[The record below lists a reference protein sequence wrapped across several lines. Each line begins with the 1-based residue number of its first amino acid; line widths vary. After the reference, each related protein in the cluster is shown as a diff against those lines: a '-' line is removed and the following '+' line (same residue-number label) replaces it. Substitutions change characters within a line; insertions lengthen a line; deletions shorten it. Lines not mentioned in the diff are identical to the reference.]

1 MSNSYFQFKYFTV
14 WHDRCAMKVGTDGV
28 LLGAWI
34 PYGSYQCA
42 LDVGAGT
49 GLISLQLAQR
59 MPDVRITAVEIDAEA
74 AQQARENVLRS
85 PWGDRIEV
93 VCQDFGGFEPAEKY
107 DLIVSNP
114 PFFVD
119 ALKCPDRHRSLARHT
134 VGRLNY
140 DSLLRRASSLLRPE
154 GKVCLIVPFG
164 QEKSVEDIGWLHKLY
179 PSRRVRVYTKA
190 GKPCKRVLLQLE
202 FRFGQCVE
210 ETLCLMEPDGS
221 FTQAYKDLVEPFY
234 LKM

>member
-28 LLGAWI
+28 LLGAWV

-93 VCQDFGGFEPAEKY
+93 WRDIQ
-107 DLIVSNP
+107 S
-114 PFFVD
+114 
-119 ALKCPDRHRSLARHT
+119 
-134 VGRLNY
+134 
-140 DSLLRRASSLLRPE
+140 E
-154 GKVCLIVPFG
+154 G
-164 QEKSVEDIGWLHKLY
+164 
-179 PSRRVRVYTKA
+179 
-190 GKPCKRVLLQLE
+190 
-202 FRFGQCVE
+202 
-210 ETLCLMEPDGS
+210 
-221 FTQAYKDLVEPFY
+221 
-234 LKM
+234 

>member
-1 MSNSYFQFKYFTV
+1 MSHTSFTFKQFTV
-14 WHDRCAMKVGTDGV
+14 HHDKCAMKVGTDGV
-28 LLGAWI
+28 LLGAWAPVDDAVRI
-34 PYGSYQCA
+34 
-42 LDVGAGT
+42 LDVGTGT
-49 GLISLQLAQR
+49 GLIALQMAQR
-59 MPDVRITAVEIDAEA
+59 NTHAFVTAIEIDSDA
-74 AQQARENVLRS
+74 AMQAMENTQVS
-85 PWGDRIEV
+85 PWAERIGV
-93 VCQDFGGFEPAEKY
+93 VCADFKDFHPDGMY

-179 PSRRVRVYTKA
+179 PSRRVRVYTKT